1 MSKTLKEKLNA
12 IKDCLAH
19 GNGDLQEPLQIK
31 TKRYMPGVL
40 QEECGGAEER
50 PLGASGAAV
59 QSLIPKHTTSG

>member
-1 MSKTLKEKLNA
+1 MSETLKEMLNA

-31 TKRYMPGVL
+31 TKRHMPGVL
-40 QEECGGAEER
+40 QKEECGGAEER

-59 QSLIPKHTTSG
+59 